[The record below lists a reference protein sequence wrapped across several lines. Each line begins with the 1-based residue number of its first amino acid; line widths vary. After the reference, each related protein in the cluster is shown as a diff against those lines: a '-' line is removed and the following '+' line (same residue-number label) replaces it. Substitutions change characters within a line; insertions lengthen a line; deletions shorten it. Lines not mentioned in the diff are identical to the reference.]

1 MLEITV
7 TDTAVMYRLGDL
19 MAALGIADLDELD
32 PDAADDILV
41 ASGAPEWVRGTG
53 GMVVGG
59 WETRTRVEGGTM
71 GRTFERFRQAN
82 IDRDRDVYNDQDW
95 SLNDWGVALAGEVGE
110 ACNLLKKLRRGEPI
124 DPKEIAFEI
133 ADAVVYADVLL
144 THLGFRLEDVTVE
157 KFNIVS
163 RRVESTVTLGGEP
176 A

>member
-1 MLEITV
+1 M
-7 TDTAVMYRLGDL
+7 
-19 MAALGIADLDELD
+19 EL
-32 PDAADDILV
+32 
-41 ASGAPEWVRGTG
+41 
-53 GMVVGG
+53 
-59 WETRTRVEGGTM
+59 
-71 GRTFERFRQAN
+71 TFERFRQAN
-82 IDRDRDVYNDQDW
+82 IDRDRDVYDDQDW

-163 RRVESTVTLGGEP
+163 RRMGSTVTLGGEP